1 MPAHQVNAAMLVGST
16 REARFGN
23 TVADWF
29 ATRAAEHGD
38 VQLDVIDLAEIPLPV
53 VHQAQ
58 PVVSGEYA
66 APEVRAFARRIDA
79 ADGFV
84 IVTPEYNHGYPA
96 SLKLAIDSVNP
107 EWHAKPVGFVS
118 YGGISGGLRC
128 VEQLRQVFVEL
139 HAVPIRD
146 GISFHWAHGQFDQ
159 DGQPHDPEGPNVAAK
174 TMLDQLVW
182 WSLALREARAK
193 RPYGF

>member
-1 MPAHQVNAAMLVGST
+1 MTAQQATVAVLVGST
-16 REARFGN
+16 RDGRFGK

-29 ATRAAEHGD
+29 TS
-38 VQLDVIDLAEIPLPV
+38 QLSRRDDIEVDLIDLAELPLPI
-53 VHQAQ
+53 VHQAH
-58 PVVSGEYA
+58 PIVTGEYA
-66 APEVRAFARRIDA
+66 APEVRAFAERIGA

-107 EWHAKPVGFVS
+107 EWRAKPVGFVS
-118 YGGISGGLRC
+118 YGGIAGGLRS
-128 VEQLRQVFVEL
+128 VEQLRQVFIEL

-159 DGQPHDPEGPNVAAK
+159 DGQPHDSEGVGIAAK

-182 WSLALREARAK
+182 WSLALREARAN
-193 RPYGF
+193 RPYDF